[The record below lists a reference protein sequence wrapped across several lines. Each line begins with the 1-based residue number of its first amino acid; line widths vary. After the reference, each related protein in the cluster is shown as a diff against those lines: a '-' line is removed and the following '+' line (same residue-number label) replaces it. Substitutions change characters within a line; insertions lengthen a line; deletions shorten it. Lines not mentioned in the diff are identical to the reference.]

1 MDDTDIRFKI
11 SAVRR
16 MLYREGCDSQTAG
29 HVSARDAD
37 DPSAFYVS
45 PFQYFDETLP
55 EHIVKS
61 TLDLQRLEGDWDPS
75 PAISFH
81 AAIYRARPD
90 VQSVIHTH
98 SPAVCAVGTTGRTIG
113 IYHVSSALFYKDQG
127 ISGPNPKDDAIV
139 AALGA
144 DRNVALL
151 RNHGAVVV
159 ADTLEKAAI
168 KAMMLE
174 KAARYHID
182 AEAVD
187 GEPMS
192 DEESAFMRGTHEEYF
207 LPQMWKAHMRRLR
220 KSDPELFAVAEPV
233 LAR

>member
-1 MDDTDIRFKI
+1 
-11 SAVRR
+11 
-16 MLYREGCDSQTAG
+16 MLFREGCDSQTAG
-29 HVSARDAD
+29 HVSARAPEGGD
-37 DPSAFYVS
+37 AFYVT

-55 EHIVKS
+55 EHVVKS
-61 TLDLQRLEGDWDPS
+61 TLDLQLLEGDWVPS

-90 VQSVIHTH
+90 VNSVIHTH

-127 ISGPNPKDDAIV
+127 ISGPNPKDEAIV
-139 AALGA
+139 GALGS
-144 DRNVALL
+144 DRHVALL

-159 ADTLEKAAI
+159 GDTLETTAI

-207 LPQMWKAHMRRLR
+207 VPQMWKAHLRRLR
-220 KSDPELFAVAEPV
+220 RSDPDLFAVEAV
-233 LAR
+233 AV